1 MRIAVLW
8 THLSGYLNAC
18 LKELARREGVELF
31 VSHQLP
37 EEAAPFNSDQFSWIP
52 APFNDDQF
60 SWIPKS
66 LRWRSRS
73 DLISLD
79 AQLGAF
85 DPEILVVC
93 GWPVPEYRSVARK
106 LANQCWRV
114 MTMDNSWRATLK
126 QRMGTLIAP
135 WYIQPLADAVWIP
148 GERQAVF
155 ARRLGFQERNILWGM
170 LSCDQPSFE
179 TVYFKRLADGRPVPR
194 SFLFV
199 GRFVAEKNL
208 DLLVNAYQAYRER
221 SNDPWPLVCCGAGPF
236 ANLLED
242 RPGIRVEGFVQPDDL
257 PDKLAS
263 AGCLVMSSSFEQWAL
278 AVHEAAAAGLLIL
291 ATEKVG
297 ATVHLVQD
305 NYNGFIFGSRDVK
318 GLAERLSHVSNLSD
332 ARLEAMSQASHSL
345 SKQFSPA
352 RWADTLLE
360 SFQTISMP

>member
-8 THLSGYLNAC
+8 TCLSGYLNAC
-18 LKELARREGVELF
+18 LKELASREGVELF
-31 VSHQLP
+31 VCHQQP
-37 EEAAPFNSDQFSWIP
+37 EEA

-66 LRWRSRS
+66 LKWRSRS
-73 DLISLD
+73 DLLPLD
-79 AQLGAF
+79 AQLHAF
-85 DPEILVVC
+85 NPEILVIC
-93 GWPVPEYRSVARK
+93 GWPVPAYRHAARK
-106 LANQCWRV
+106 MANRCWRV
-114 MTMDNSWRATLK
+114 MTMDNCWMATLK

-148 GERQAVF
+148 GERQANF
-155 ARRLGFQERNILWGM
+155 ARRLGFEERNILWGL
-170 LSCDQPSFE
+170 LSCDQPVFQA
-179 TVYFKRLADGRPVPR
+179 VYFKRLADGHSVPR
-194 SFLFV
+194 SFIFV

-208 DLLVNAYQAYRER
+208 NLLVEAYRVYRE
-221 SNDPWPLVCCGAGPF
+221 SSIDPWPLVCCGAGPL
-236 ANLLED
+236 ANLLEG
-242 RPGIRVEGFVQPDDL
+242 RPGIRVEGFVQPAQL

-263 AGCLVMSSSFEQWAL
+263 AGCLVLPSSFEPWAL

-305 NYNGFIFGSRDVK
+305 NYNGYIFGSRDLN
-318 GLAERLSHVSNLSD
+318 GLAERMSHISNLND

-352 RWADTLLE
+352 RWADTLIE
-360 SFQTISMP
+360 SFQTTSLP